1 MAVYFS
7 AYEFYKSSTAKKMNI
22 DNTPNEQ
29 EMDNILELMGIMDK
43 IRGKWTEYCKENYLY
58 HPQIIINSGY
68 RCDALNK
75 AVKGSKTSQHKDGSA
90 CDFEAKNGQNKAL
103 FEVVLNMIDSG
114 EIKVSQLIWEEG
126 ENNPK
131 WIHLGLHQGGK
142 LNEILKYE
150 KGKGYCKYSS

>member
-1 MAVYFS
+1 MSQFFTP
-7 AYEFYKSSTAKKMNI
+7 YEFYKSSTAKKMNI

-75 AVKGSKTSQHKDGSA
+75 AVKGSKTSQHKGGSA

-103 FEVVLNMIDSG
+103 FEVVLDMIDRG

-131 WIHLGLHQGGK
+131 WIHLGLHQE
-142 LNEILKYE
+142 LA
-150 KGKGYCKYSS
+150 